1 MTRTLEALSPRR
13 YTRDSLEFGRV
24 VNLSDA
30 VFAIALTLLVL
41 NLEVPDVPAREL
53 GEALADQWPHL
64 LAFALA
70 FLLVAN
76 VWWQHHKI
84 CAVLDFFEP
93 GMIALNVVCLAGVA
107 LAPFPT
113 SLVGTAPGTRAAVL
127 PFIALFMVLSMLWL
141 ALVLRAHAVGAWRS
155 PMPAHVYPWLIADWL
170 ASIAALGVALLVA
183 VAAPVAGLVVLAV
196 ASSVVAL
203 TMGRLGP
210 TERRAWF

>member
-1 MTRTLEALSPRR
+1 MTRPLETPAPRR
-13 YTRDSLEFGRV
+13 YARDSLEFGRV

-41 NLEVPDVPAREL
+41 NLEVPDVPDQEL
-53 GEALADQWPHL
+53 GEALWDQWPHL

-84 CAVLDFFEP
+84 CAVLDWFDP
-93 GMIALNVVCLAGVA
+93 GMIALNVACLAGVA

-113 SLVGTAPGTRAAVL
+113 SLVGAAPDTRAAVL
-127 PFIALFMVLSMLWL
+127 PFIALFMILSMLWL
-141 ALVLRAHAVGAWRS
+141 ALVLRAHAVGAWRI
-155 PMPAHVYPWLIADWL
+155 PMPPHLYPWLIADWL

-183 VAAPVAGLVVLAV
+183 LAAPIAGLVVLAV
-196 ASSVVAL
+196 ASSVVTLA
-203 TMGRLGP
+203 MSRLGP
-210 TERRAWF
+210 AERKDWF